1 MRNDLLDQHRTLSKN
16 EKCCIHCRK
25 LSMPWMAIDRWHQL
39 HYITEVLL
47 ISTPSNSTL
56 GLRLGEWLNKWLE
69 FEFSILT
76 NLKDSVWVHIPLK

>member
-1 MRNDLLDQHRTLSKN
+1 
-16 EKCCIHCRK
+16 
-25 LSMPWMAIDRWHQL
+25 MAIDRWHQL

-76 NLKDSVWVHIPLK
+76 NLKDSVCVHIPLK